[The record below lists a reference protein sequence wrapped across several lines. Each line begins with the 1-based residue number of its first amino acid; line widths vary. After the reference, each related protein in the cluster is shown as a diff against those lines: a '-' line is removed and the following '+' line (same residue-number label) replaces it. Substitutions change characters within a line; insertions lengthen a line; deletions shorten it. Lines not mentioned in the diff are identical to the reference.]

1 MSEQPDLNNDQ
12 KTVLTLETPD
22 ERITVGLQGANLSVT
37 EFMELV
43 ELLVVNAKYEKR
55 DLEDYIVKWAED
67 IKATKEN

>member
-1 MSEQPDLNNDQ
+1 MSEHPDLNNDQ